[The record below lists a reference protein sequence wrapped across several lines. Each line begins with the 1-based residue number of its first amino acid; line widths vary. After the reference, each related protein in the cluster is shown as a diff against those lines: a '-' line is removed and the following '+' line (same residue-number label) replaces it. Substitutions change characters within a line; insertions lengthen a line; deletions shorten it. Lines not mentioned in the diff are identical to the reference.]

1 MLNELVKLS
10 APQNNHITKSPPPT
24 STAFAFLRAI
34 AIMLEYQTL
43 TPNLSNAPF
52 VVEAI
57 TPSTP
62 HPINVSTPTYV
73 AQN

>member
-10 APQNNHITKSPPPT
+10 APSNNHIMKSQPPT
-24 STAFAFLRAI
+24 STAFAFSRAT

-57 TPSTP
+57 TPFTPHLINASTP
-62 HPINVSTPTYV
+62 ISDALN
-73 AQN
+73 